1 VSEAREA
8 STGEPH
14 EHHEPHPKRLMSG
27 RASFYKAI
35 LLLGLLFTNRVY
47 ALRSTPW
54 AAGLSRAEDLQIK
67 LVTIAPGPETYA
79 WWGHTAIIVEDQRL
93 HTARFYNYG
102 LFSFHLENFYV
113 NFAFGRLI
121 FEVGASDAAWELA
134 YYSRI
139 NREIRIQ
146 VLNLPP
152 VKRLQMA
159 LFLENNILPA
169 NREYLYDHYF
179 DNCSTR
185 IRDLIDRMVDGELAA
200 ITGEQSPLTLR
211 GHTRRYTYQY
221 FIMDWLLMFL
231 MGRSID
237 QPINEWDEMFLP
249 DELEKYVGRVKYR
262 NEQGNIIPLVSDSY
276 IHYKVPEY
284 HGAPARAPVCWFPG
298 LLCGLALAG
307 GALTLAWYKKRGSK
321 QGRILFGLYNSL
333 VGFLLGIPGLALTFL
348 MFFTDHRVTYY
359 NENLLLANPLTALS
373 IPLGLLAVLNIGRSS
388 SYLLYLWRLL
398 AAMALLALVGKLFTT
413 VDQDNWGSLAAILPV
428 LLALALYSP
437 TPHEKYL

>member
-1 VSEAREA
+1 MGS
-8 STGEPH
+8 
-14 EHHEPHPKRLMSG
+14 
-27 RASFYKAI
+27 
-35 LLLGLLFTNRVY
+35 LFFAGRVY
-47 ALRSTPW
+47 ALHSAPW
-54 AAGLSRAEDLQIK
+54 AVGLSRAEDLQIK

-121 FEVGASDAAWELA
+121 FEVGASDGARELA

-146 VLNLPP
+146 VLNLAPA
-152 VKRLQMA
+152 KRLQMA
-159 LFLENNILPA
+159 RFLENNILPE

-185 IRDLIDRMVDGELAA
+185 IRDLIDSMVDGELAA
-200 ITGEQSPLTLR
+200 ITGDQSPLNLR
-211 GHTRRYTYQY
+211 RLTRRYTYQY
-221 FIMDWLLMFL
+221 FFMDWLLMFL

-249 DELEKYVGRVKYR
+249 DELEKYVGRVEYR
-262 NEQGNIIPLVSDSY
+262 DEQGNIVPLVSDSY
-276 IHYKVPEY
+276 IHHKVPEY
-284 HGAPARAPVCWFPG
+284 SGVPARVPVRWFPG
-298 LLCGLALAG
+298 LFCGLVLAG
-307 GALTLAWYKKRGSK
+307 VVIALAWYKKRGSK
-321 QGRILFGLYNSL
+321 QGRILFGLYNFL
-333 VGFLLGIPGLALTFL
+333 IGFLLGIPGLALIFL

-359 NENLLLANPLTALS
+359 NENLLLTNPLSALA
-373 IPLGLLAVLNIGRSS
+373 IPLGLLAAFNVGRSS
-388 SYLLYLWRLL
+388 QYLLYLWRFL
-398 AAMALLALVGKLFTT
+398 AVAGVLALVGKLLTS
-413 VDQDNWGSLAAILPV
+413 VDQENWQSLGAILPV

-437 TPHEKYL
+437 TPHGKSLRLPWQKQPR

>member
-1 VSEAREA
+1 MSRRVS
-8 STGEPH
+8 
-14 EHHEPHPKRLMSG
+14 
-27 RASFYKAI
+27 SFKAI
-35 LLLGLLFTNRVY
+35 LLLGLLFTGRVY
-47 ALRSTPW
+47 ALRSAPW
-54 AAGLSRAEDLQIK
+54 ATGFSCAEDLQIK
-67 LVTIAPGPETYA
+67 LVTINPGPETYA
-79 WWGHTAIIVEDQRL
+79 WWGHTAIIVEDKRL
-93 HTARFYNYG
+93 NTARFYNYG
-102 LFSFHLENFYV
+102 LFSFHLENFYL

-146 VLNLPP
+146 VLNLSPA
-152 VKRLQMA
+152 KRMQMA
-159 LFLENNILPA
+159 RFLENNILPE

-200 ITGEQSPLTLR
+200 ITKAPSPLTLR
-211 GHTRRYTYQY
+211 EHTRRYTYQY
-221 FIMDWLLMFL
+221 FFMDWLLMFL

-249 DELEKYVGRVKYR
+249 DELEKYVGRVEYR
-262 NEQGNIIPLVSDSY
+262 DEQGNIVPLVSDSY

-284 HGAPARAPVCWFPG
+284 QGAPVRAPTRRLPG
-298 LLCGLALAG
+298 LLCGLVLAG
-307 GALTLAWYKKRGSK
+307 AALTLALYKKRGSK
-321 QGRILFGLYNSL
+321 PGRILYGFYNSL
-333 VGFLLGIPGLALTFL
+333 IGFFLGIPGLALTFL

-359 NENLLLANPLTALS
+359 NENLLLANPLTILA
-373 IPLGLLAVLNIGRSS
+373 IPLGLLAAFDIGRSS

-398 AAMALLALVGKLFTT
+398 AAAAILALVGKLFTS
-413 VDQDNWGSLAAILPV
+413 VDQENWRSLGAILPV

-437 TPHEKYL
+437 TPHGKSLRLPWLKQPR

>member
-1 VSEAREA
+1 MAR
-8 STGEPH
+8 
-14 EHHEPHPKRLMSG
+14 
-27 RASFYKAI
+27 RASFFKAI
-35 LLLGLLFTNRVY
+35 LLLGLLFTSRVY
-47 ALRSTPW
+47 ALRSAPW
-54 AAGLSRAEDLQIK
+54 STGLSRAEDLQIK
-67 LVTIAPGPETYA
+67 LVTIAPGSETYA
-79 WWGHTAIIVEDQRL
+79 LWGHTAIIVEDQRL

-102 LFSFHLENFYV
+102 LFSFHLENFYL

-134 YYSRI
+134 FYSRK

-146 VLNLPP
+146 VLNLAPA
-152 VKRLQMA
+152 KRLQMA
-159 LFLENNILPA
+159 RFLENNILPE

-200 ITGEQSPLTLR
+200 ITGAHSPLTLR
-211 GHTRRYTYQY
+211 EHTRRYTYQY
-221 FIMDWLLMFL
+221 FFMDWLLMFL

-262 NEQGNIIPLVSDSY
+262 DEQGNTIPLVSDSY
-276 IHYKVPEY
+276 IHHNVPEY
-284 HGAPARAPVCWFPG
+284 HGVPARAPARWLPG
-298 LLCGLALAG
+298 LFYGLVLAG
-307 GALTLAWYKKRGSK
+307 AALTLAWYKKMGSK
-321 QGRILFGLYNSL
+321 PGRILYGLYNSL
-333 VGFLLGIPGLALTFL
+333 IGFLLGIPGLVLTFL

-359 NENLLLANPLTALS
+359 NENLLLANPLTALA
-373 IPLGLLAVLNIGRSS
+373 IPLGLLAALNVGRSS

-398 AAMALLALVGKLFTT
+398 AAAALLALVGKLFTS
-413 VDQDNWGSLAAILPV
+413 VDQENWQSLGAILPV

-437 TPHEKYL
+437 TPHGKSLQLPWSKWLR